1 MRSELHPDAAKNFD
15 EKARVL
21 LAAVAPESPQG
32 PSEPPTDL
40 FRPGG
45 HVVAT
50 FGEEDYGEFKIAGKN
65 DRLGRTTARYFEH
78 KGERFGFEDEKYEA
92 LARLSEIVQK
102 TKAFRDLVST
112 RWVEDRVLDWIRA
125 KYAGK
130 AVPMLGEYL
139 AERCEED
146 VQLHELWF
154 PVSRLSVEN
163 DLRFGNLIFKT
174 ITEEIIDRMVEEMQG
189 SKEGRDAEY
198 AAQLDMR
205 LGRQGAC

>member
-1 MRSELHPDAAKNFD
+1 VRSELHPDAAKNFD

-50 FGEEDYGEFKIAGKN
+50 FGEEDYGEFKITGKN

-78 KGERFGFEDEKYEA
+78 KGERFGFGDEKYEA
-92 LARLSEIVQK
+92 LARLSENVQK

-112 RWVEDRVLDWIRA
+112 R
-125 KYAGK
+125 
-130 AVPMLGEYL
+130 
-139 AERCEED
+139 
-146 VQLHELWF
+146 
-154 PVSRLSVEN
+154 
-163 DLRFGNLIFKT
+163 
-174 ITEEIIDRMVEEMQG
+174 
-189 SKEGRDAEY
+189 
-198 AAQLDMR
+198 
-205 LGRQGAC
+205 